1 MHVRNVSYRAAT
13 YRVLFITMIIWMS
26 SLCLCVVFR
35 PGLWPTNTG
44 YCFVSV
50 KRRDGVR
57 EGNADQAKNQRTSV
71 RRRRATEQNH
81 VLIQTMPPSPI
92 SSKAVT
98 SGNTLRALLEDDRV
112 TLQFQVIINPVL
124 PFLSVTVSEG

>member
-1 MHVRNVSYRAAT
+1 M
-13 YRVLFITMIIWMS
+13 IMIIWMS

-50 KRRDGVR
+50 KKGDGVR
-57 EGNADQAKNQRTSV
+57 EGNADQAKNQRASV
-71 RRRRATEQNH
+71 RRRRATEQNY
-81 VLIQTMPPSPI
+81 VLIQTMPPFPI

-98 SGNTLRALLEDDRV
+98 SGNTLRVA
-112 TLQFQVIINPVL
+112 P
-124 PFLSVTVSEG
+124 SG